1 MGNILTMLLR
11 KGEVLEFLSREEIL
25 NDYHRTLHS
34 MMKKY
39 DLDDIGIYEE
49 EGPGNEYYFGYTI
62 RKNGSVY
69 IINLPYKKM
78 KMENWQSKNIS
89 GPFKQTGMKRKGSER
104 STMYL
109 RPSNGGFH
117 NR

>member
-1 MGNILTMLLR
+1 M
-11 KGEVLEFLSREEIL
+11 EFLSREEIL

-69 IINLPYKKM
+69 IINLPYKKN
-78 KMENWQSKNIS
+78 ENGELAIKEHKWTIQANGNEAKGFRTLDDVFKTIQRGIS
-89 GPFKQTGMKRKGSER
+89 Q
-104 STMYL
+104 
-109 RPSNGGFH
+109 
-117 NR
+117 